1 MEKKDFLVRN
11 KNSDGLATVPILWE
25 SAFDS
30 PEGSKLQRD
39 QEQQQSMS
47 SESLVPAPCQSPW
60 PPGEESQ
67 GL

>member
-1 MEKKDFLVRN
+1 MEKDSLVRN
-11 KNSDGLATVPILWE
+11 KNNEGLGTVPILWD

-39 QEQQQSMS
+39 QEQQQNMS

>member
-1 MEKKDFLVRN
+1 MEKDFLVRN
-11 KNSDGLATVPILWE
+11 KNSEGLGTVPILWD

-30 PEGSKLQRD
+30 PE
-39 QEQQQSMS
+39 QQQNMS